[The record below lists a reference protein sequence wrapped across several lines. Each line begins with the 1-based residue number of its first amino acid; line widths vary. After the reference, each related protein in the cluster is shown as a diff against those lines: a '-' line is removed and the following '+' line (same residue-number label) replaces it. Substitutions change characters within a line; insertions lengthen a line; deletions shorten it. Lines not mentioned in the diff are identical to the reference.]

1 MDINKLLKALDNES
15 NDSIFHLNSKKIKE
29 MNLQVIKE
37 LKLPREKTL
46 KIMSK
51 LNEYRYVDEV
61 NDLKYG
67 TYLRW
72 IPLNDDIKDE
82 DIELTRGAIFCEVKI
97 TDDGIYLV
105 CKNIGYYKKHFQL
118 KLDDNLIFQKL
129 THQELVIIG
138 ALNHLE

>member
-1 MDINKLLKALDNES
+1 MDINKLLKALDNET
-15 NDSIFHLNSKKIKE
+15 NDSIFHLTSKKIKE

-37 LKLPREKTL
+37 LKLSREKTL
-46 KIMSK
+46 EIMSK

-72 IPLNDDIKDE
+72 IPLNNNDNE
-82 DIELTRGAIFCEVKI
+82 DFVLTRGAIFCEVKI
-97 TDDGIYLV
+97 TDDGLYLV

-129 THQELVIIG
+129 THQELIIIG